1 MTHWGFESLLS
12 YQKQSKYIMKTDYSK
27 SNVKDMVAARDYI
40 VGSISADGALSFSSY
55 PVAHSDKD
63 AALKEARR
71 LATKEPGKAYV
82 VAQFIG
88 GYVLSGVS
96 SF

>member
-1 MTHWGFESLLS
+1 
-12 YQKQSKYIMKTDYSK
+12 MKANYSK
-27 SNVKDMVAARDYI
+27 SSVKNMVTARQFI
-40 VGSISADGALSFSSY
+40 VGSISADGALSFSNW
-55 PVAHSDKD
+55 PVPHNDGD
-63 AALKEARR
+63 AALEEARR

-82 VAQFIG
+82 VAQFVG

>member
-1 MTHWGFESLLS
+1 
-12 YQKQSKYIMKTDYSK
+12 MKIGYSK
-27 SNVKDMVAARDYI
+27 PSVKNMVAARQFI
-40 VGSISADGALSFSSY
+40 VGSISADGALSFSSC
-55 PVAHSDKD
+55 PVPHNDEDSAI
-63 AALKEARR
+63 AEASR

-82 VAQFIG
+82 VAQFVG

>member
-1 MTHWGFESLLS
+1 MKTYH
-12 YQKQSKYIMKTDYSK
+12 SKYS
-27 SNVKDMVAARDYI
+27 VKDIVAARDYI
-40 VGSISADGALSFSSY
+40 VGSISADGALSFSSC
-55 PVAHSDKD
+55 PVPHNDEDSAI
-63 AALKEARR
+63 AEARR

-88 GYVLSGVS
+88 GYVLSDVS